1 MGLTNI
7 INNQM
12 ESVDSSAVFYGLV
25 GAGSALFLSAIGA
38 AVGSAKSAKAQ
49 QQLDHTPGSMSIQHQ
64 DETFSKKTFV
74 SFIPIIIAGVLAI
87 YGLIYAVI
95 VLQATTATDY
105 STNRGYAQ
113 LVGGLTLGVC
123 CLAAGVAVGSV
134 AKSGQRAIQK
144 ENGSPVK
151 MIINLVYCEALGLY
165 GLIFGLIASSTF

>member
-1 MGLTNI
+1 MGI
-7 INNQM
+7 ITSRKTQKSIPM
-12 ESVDSSAVFYGLV
+12 ETVDSSAVFYGLV

-38 AVGSAKSAKAQ
+38 AVGSAKSASAQ
-49 QQLDHTPGSMSIQHQ
+49 QSNDTPSMSIQ
-64 DETFSKKTFV
+64 ETTFSKKTFV

-95 VLQATTATDY
+95 VLQATTAADY

-113 LVGGLTLGVC
+113 LVGGLTLGLC
-123 CLAAGVAVGSV
+123 CLASGVAVGSV

-144 ENGSPVK
+144 ENGSPAK